1 MSTMTRTI
9 QQTLRPHSVSA
20 AVAKRSAPRARP
32 SAISEGGELTEHV
45 ATAVR
50 VALMIGN
57 NAAAHALGVSNS
69 QPSRWATGAEEPS
82 PESATRVVAFANV
95 VAQIRFQW
103 SEDLVTA
110 WLTHSNAHLRGRV
123 PVEVFRLEG
132 AAPLLI
138 ALRAEAA
145 GAYA

>member
-1 MSTMTRTI
+1 MVSMTRAL
-9 QQTLRPHSVSA
+9 QETLRPHSMSA
-20 AVAKRSAPRARP
+20 TVAQRGAITRRP
-32 SAISEGGELTEHV
+32 SALSEGGELTEHV
-45 ATAVR
+45 TTAVR

-57 NAAAHALGVSNS
+57 NAAARALGVSNS
-69 QPSRWATGAEEPS
+69 QPSRWASGADAPS

-110 WLTHSNAHLRGRV
+110 WLTHPHAHLRGRV

-132 AAPLLI
+132 AAPLLT